1 MLVKDFEK
9 RRSENSRVLSPD
21 LVKILESILWK
32 LLHNVTNQKLN
43 YVESKLSKVQIF
55 FNKFGRD
62 KSLDLWELKT
72 TWFHDF
78 KMNFSFNSEMTNLNY
93 TFDRP
98 ILSSLSL
105 IKIEL
110 ASCCEQLKGKPNLF
124 SKYSSTI
131 RMFYYWNHWNSTY
144 WSSI

>member
-43 YVESKLSKVQIF
+43 YVETKLSKVQIF

-62 KSLDLWELKT
+62 KSLDLWELKA

-98 ILSSLSL
+98 ILRSLSL
-105 IKIEL
+105 INIEL
-110 ASCCEQLKGKPNLF
+110 ASLWVTE
-124 SKYSSTI
+124 
-131 RMFYYWNHWNSTY
+131 R
-144 WSSI
+144 